1 MTLQEAQSVT
11 REQLRTRAEI
21 EFNKARESFWAFRVA
36 VHPEM
41 ITGWWPR
48 DVSRHLQKFYK
59 DLVAGKRPK
68 LAISSPPQHSKSMA
82 ITDLIAW
89 VMGHNPDLKTVFAS
103 YSDAL
108 GEDTSIDLQRILN
121 SDTYI
126 KIFGRTRIGLP
137 GWLDDDRFFRAG

>member
-59 DLVAGKRPK
+59 DLGCRQTSEAG
-68 LAISSPPQHSKSMA
+68 
-82 ITDLIAW
+82 DLIAA
-89 VMGHNPDLKTVFAS
+89 AS
-103 YSDAL
+103 DPAKRGPS
-108 GEDTSIDLQRILN
+108 GLQRPAGSQYAL
-121 SDTYI
+121 
-126 KIFGRTRIGLP
+126 KAGRSTSLGRH
-137 GWLDDDRFFRAG
+137 